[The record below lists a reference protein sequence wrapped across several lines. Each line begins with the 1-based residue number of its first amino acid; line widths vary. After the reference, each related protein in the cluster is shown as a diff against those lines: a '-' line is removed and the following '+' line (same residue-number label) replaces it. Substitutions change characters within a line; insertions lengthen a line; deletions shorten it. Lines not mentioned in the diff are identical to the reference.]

1 MSLKSPAR
9 ALRPDFTHEDQF
21 DGPVCGLDEV
31 GRGPLAGPVVAAC
44 VYIPEDKR
52 TLEFVPQIRDS
63 KKIAWK
69 KLEEL
74 YSLICTHFEY
84 GIAECSAQEIDEINI
99 LQASLLAMERAFAD
113 MRHPD
118 RGHGRVEGSPIAE
131 GDPSAR
137 ALQDDGKDWHAL
149 IDGNRLPK
157 SLPCPATAIVKGD
170 SKSVSIAAASILAKV
185 TRDRIMHK
193 LAEEHPFYGWDTN
206 VGYPAKRHLD
216 GIEQNGITD
225 HHRRS
230 FAPVRNFITQKS
242 VKIA

>member
-9 ALRPDFTHEDQF
+9 ASRPDFTHEDQF

-74 YSLICTHFEY
+74 YDLICTHFEY

-99 LQASLLAMERAFAD
+99 LQASLRAMERAHEKMD
-113 MRHPD
+113 T
-118 RGHGRVEGSPIAE
+118 ET
-131 GDPSAR
+131 
-137 ALQDDGKDWHAL
+137 QHAL

-206 VGYPAKRHLD
+206 VGYPTKQHLD